1 MPKSI
6 IAVLTLFIF
15 IPHSHSKKNKRSVV
29 NSLKSKLINKFQ
41 VSVSEIGET
50 EKWQTAT
57 IQVVHVSKDLKTLD
71 SIFKKI
77 LLSSEQIL
85 IGKAM
90 LSNYK
95 LEFIK
100 HKIG

>member
-1 MPKSI
+1 MTKSV

-15 IPHSHSKKNKRSVV
+15 IPHSQSKKNKRSVV
-29 NSLKSKLINKFQ
+29 NSLKTKLINKFQ
-41 VSVSEIGET
+41 VSVSEIGDT

-57 IQVVHVSKDLKTLD
+57 IQVVHVSQDSKTLD
-71 SIFKKI
+71 SIFQKI
-77 LLSSEQIL
+77 LLFSDQIL

-90 LSNYK
+90 LSSYE

-100 HKIG
+100 HNVC

>member
-1 MPKSI
+1 M
-6 IAVLTLFIF
+6 
-15 IPHSHSKKNKRSVV
+15 
-29 NSLKSKLINKFQ
+29 KSKLANKFQ
-41 VSVSEIGET
+41 VSISEIGNT

-57 IQVVHVSKDLKTLD
+57 VQVVHVSKDSKTLD
-71 SIFKKI
+71 SIFQKI
-77 LLSSEQIL
+77 LLYTDYIL

-100 HKIG
+100 HYISN